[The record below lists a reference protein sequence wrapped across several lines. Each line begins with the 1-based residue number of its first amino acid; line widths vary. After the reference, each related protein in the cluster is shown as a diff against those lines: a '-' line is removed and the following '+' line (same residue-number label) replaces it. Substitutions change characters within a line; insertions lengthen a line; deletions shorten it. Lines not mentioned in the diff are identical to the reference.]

1 MSLGSDYGPLLALGA
16 GVVLLGMASKR
27 KPRRLEDRSGE
38 ACDPDGVTPFGYQ
51 CGQNGDDWEL
61 QEERNR
67 FTGYGPYINQS
78 AMDQAL
84 EVVGFPNGDLLGF
97 QQHSNDVHGQDVP
110 VAGAIDRASM
120 LFLREAEMMLA
131 RGEWIF
137 PELA

>member
-1 MSLGSDYGPLLALGA
+1 MSLGSDYAPLLALGA

-38 ACDPDGVTPFGYQ
+38 TCDPDETAPFGYQ
-51 CGQNGDDWEL
+51 CGKDGNGWEL
-61 QEERNR
+61 REERDR

-84 EVVGFPNGDLLGF
+84 AVVGFPNGDLLGF
-97 QQHSNDVHGQDVP
+97 QQHANDVHGQSVP
-110 VAGAIDRASM
+110 VAGAIDRATM